1 LAIEP
6 IKDEKIID
14 EIFEALAMRPRSGF
28 VMSLYFEF
36 ALSTGLRVSDIL
48 SLKKKDVDN
57 GIVRIKTSKRGLYR
71 RIALNDSCRKRLEA
85 YLVTKKDNDNIFD
98 FKRQWVH
105 QFLKQAAVDVGID
118 ETRIS
123 THTTRKTAG
132 WFFYLDSGKDI
143 VKTQKFLG
151 HRDPKETLVYLMI
164 NDEEVNET
172 LVNRNWRQVSQN

>member
-1 LAIEP
+1 MPCEP
-6 IKDEKIID
+6 IKSEKMVA
-14 EIFEALAMRPRSGF
+14 EMFEALSMRRNGYIY
-28 VMSLYFEF
+28 SLYFEF

-48 SLKKKDVDN
+48 SLKKRDVQN
-57 GIVRIKTSKRGLYR
+57 GIVKVKTQKTGVYKH
-71 RIALNDSCRKRLEA
+71 IALNDSCRKQFDV
-85 YLVTKKDNDNIFD
+85 YLSSKKDDDLIFD

-105 QFLKQAAVDVGID
+105 KVIKQAAEDCGFD
-118 ETRIS
+118 KSKFS

-132 WFFYLDSGKDI
+132 WFFYLDSGKDL

-172 LVNRNWRQVSQN
+172 LVDRNRSWRVKR